1 MQYYSLIIKRETGDI
16 AVAERAYTANDIHI
30 LQGLEGVRKRP
41 AMYIGSTNS
50 MGLHHLVWEV
60 VDNAVDEAL
69 SGFGKT
75 ISVTIY
81 KDGSVSVLDE
91 GRGIPVDINKETK
104 RPGVEIVFTELH
116 AGGKFN
122 SSVYKSA
129 GGLHGVGASVTNA
142 LSEWVDVTVYQNGG
156 IYNLRFE
163 NGGHLVKPLERIGD
177 TRKHGTFVRFKP
189 DATIFS
195 TVEFKY
201 DTIASHLQESAF
213 LMKGVRFIIYDER
226 SNQKSEFF
234 YQDGLVEY
242 IHNLNENKNQ
252 IIPVFAFSDVDTLT
266 NIETEVALQYCYED
280 YNETI
285 YSYVNNVK
293 TGDGGTHESGFR
305 AGITRAVNEFA
316 EAQNLLKGKKLEG
329 SDIREGLT
337 AIVSLKVPEELLE
350 FEGQT
355 KGKLGTPVAYQVV
368 SNLIYNK
375 LTYYLTENKEN
386 AMLIIKKCVDSQQA
400 RLAARKAKDEARST
414 KKVKQEVILSDKLT
428 PAQSKDYLKNELFI
442 VEGDSA
448 GGTAKKGRDRI
459 HQAILPLRGK
469 PLNTDSIAIE
479 KLLHNE
485 EIATIINTVGAGFGQ
500 SFDLEDIHYGKI
512 IIMTDADTDGAHI
525 QTLLLTFFY
534 HYMRSLITSG
544 HVFIAVPPLYRVFK
558 EDGKK
563 KLVQEYAWDD
573 KGLEAAKKKVG
584 AGYKINRYKGLG
596 EMDAIQLKETTMDP
610 KTRFLIQVDINDPFL
625 VEKRVNVLMGKD
637 ASIRRQW
644 VEENVDFNRVDTF
657 MKEVK

>member
-1 MQYYSLIIKRETGDI
+1 M
-16 AVAERAYTANDIHI
+16 AERQYTANDIHI

-50 MGLHHLVWEV
+50 SGLHHLVWEV

-69 SGFGKT
+69 SGYGKNIT
-75 ISVTIY
+75 VTLH
-81 KDGSVSVLDE
+81 KDGSCSVLDE
-91 GRGIPVDINKETK
+91 GRGIPVGINKETG

-142 LSEWVDVTVYQNGG
+142 LSDWVDVTVFQDGG
-156 IYNLRFE
+156 IYHLRFE
-163 NGGHLVKPLERIGD
+163 NGGHLVTPLEKIGESK
-177 TRKHGTFVRFKP
+177 KHGTLVRFKP
-189 DATIFS
+189 DGTIFS
-195 TVEFKY
+195 TTDFKY

-213 LMKGVRFIIYDER
+213 LMKGVRFIINDER
-226 SNQKSEFF
+226 SGDKQEFF
-234 YQDGLVEY
+234 YQNGLVEY
-242 IHNLNENKNQ
+242 ITNLNDEKNP
-252 IIPVFAFSDVDTLT
+252 IIDVVSFSEVDPIT
-266 NIETEVALQYCYED
+266 NIETEIALQYCYED

-293 TGDGGTHESGFR
+293 TSDGGTHESGFR
-305 AGITRAVNEFA
+305 TGITRAVNDFGEMVGM
-316 EAQNLLKGKKLEG
+316 LKGKKLEG
-329 SDIREGLT
+329 SDVREGLT
-337 AIVSLKVPEELLE
+337 AIISLKVPEELLE

-355 KGKLGTPVAYQVV
+355 KGKLGTPVANSVV

-375 LTYYLTENKEN
+375 FTYYLTENKES
-386 AMLIIKKCVDSQQA
+386 AMRILKKCVDSQQA
-400 RLAARKAKDEARST
+400 RVAARKAKDEARSS
-414 KKVKQEVILSDKLT
+414 KKANKQEVILSDKLT

-469 PLNTDSIAIE
+469 PLNTDSISLD

-500 SFDLEDIHYGKI
+500 SFDIEDIRYGKI

-534 HYMRSLITSG
+534 HYMRQLITSG
-544 HVFIAVPPLYRVFK
+544 HIYIAVPPLYRIYK
-558 EDGKK
+558 EEGKK
-563 KLVQEYAWDD
+563 LIQEYAWDD
-573 KGLEAAKKKVG
+573 EGLAAAKKKVG
-584 AGYKINRYKGLG
+584 ANCKINRYKGLG

-625 VEKRVNVLMGKD
+625 VEKRVKILMGND
-637 ASIRRQW
+637 ASVRRKW
-644 VEENVDFNRVDTF
+644 VEENVNFNKIDTF

>member
-1 MQYYSLIIKRETGDI
+1 M
-16 AVAERAYTANDIHI
+16 AERQYTANDIHI

-50 MGLHHLVWEV
+50 SGLHHLVWEV

-69 SGFGKT
+69 SGYGKNIT
-75 ISVTIY
+75 VTLH
-81 KDGSVSVLDE
+81 KDGSCSVLDE
-91 GRGIPVDINKETK
+91 GRGIPVGINKETG

-142 LSEWVDVTVYQNGG
+142 LSDWVDVTVFQDGG
-156 IYNLRFE
+156 IYHLRFE
-163 NGGHLVKPLERIGD
+163 NGGHLVTPLEKIGESK
-177 TRKHGTFVRFKP
+177 KHGTLVRFKP
-189 DATIFS
+189 DGTIFS
-195 TVEFKY
+195 TTDFKY

-213 LMKGVRFIIYDER
+213 LMKGVRFIINDER
-226 SNQKSEFF
+226 SGDKQEFF
-234 YQDGLVEY
+234 YQNGLVEY
-242 IHNLNENKNQ
+242 ITNLNDEKNP
-252 IIPVFAFSDVDTLT
+252 IIDVVSFSEVDPIT
-266 NIETEVALQYCYED
+266 NIETEIALQYCYED

-293 TGDGGTHESGFR
+293 TIDGGTHESGFR
-305 AGITRAVNEFA
+305 TGITRAVNDFGEMVGM
-316 EAQNLLKGKKLEG
+316 LKGKKLEG
-329 SDIREGLT
+329 SDVREGLT
-337 AIVSLKVPEELLE
+337 AIISLKVPEELLE

-355 KGKLGTPVAYQVV
+355 KGKLGTPVANSVV

-375 LTYYLTENKEN
+375 FTYYLTENKES
-386 AMLIIKKCVDSQQA
+386 AMRILKKCVDSQQA
-400 RLAARKAKDEARST
+400 RVAARKAKDEARSS
-414 KKVKQEVILSDKLT
+414 KKANKQEVILSDKLT

-469 PLNTDSIAIE
+469 PLNTDSISLD

-500 SFDLEDIHYGKI
+500 SFDIEDIRYGKI

-534 HYMRSLITSG
+534 HYMRQLITSG
-544 HVFIAVPPLYRVFK
+544 HIYIAVPPLYRIYK
-558 EDGKK
+558 EEGKK
-563 KLVQEYAWDD
+563 LIQEYAWDD
-573 KGLEAAKKKVG
+573 EGLAAAKKKVG
-584 AGYKINRYKGLG
+584 ANCKIHRYKGLG
-596 EMDAIQLKETTMDP
+596 EMDAIQLKEKTMDP

-625 VEKRVNVLMGKD
+625 VEKRVKILMGND
-637 ASIRRQW
+637 ASVRRKW
-644 VEENVDFNRVDTF
+644 VEENVNFNKIDTF

>member
-1 MQYYSLIIKRETGDI
+1 MRKGWYSM
-16 AVAERAYTANDIHI
+16 AERQYTANDIHI

-50 MGLHHLVWEV
+50 SGLHHLVWEV

-69 SGFGKT
+69 SGYGKNIT
-75 ISVTIY
+75 VTIH
-81 KDGSVSVLDE
+81 KDGSCSVLDE
-91 GRGIPVDINKETK
+91 GRGIPVGINKETG

-122 SSVYKSA
+122 SQVYKSA

-142 LSEWVDVTVYQNGG
+142 LSEWCDVTVYQNGG
-156 IYNLRFE
+156 IYHLRFE
-163 NGGHLVKPLERIGD
+163 NGGHLVTPLEQIGD
-177 TRKHGTFVRFKP
+177 SKKHGTLVRFKP

-195 TVEFKY
+195 TVDFKY

-213 LMKGVRFIIYDER
+213 LMKGVRFMIIDER
-226 SNQKSEFF
+226 SGDKQEFF
-234 YQDGLVEY
+234 YQNGLVEY
-242 IHNLNENKNQ
+242 ITNLNEEKKP
-252 IIPVFAFSDVDTLT
+252 IIDVVSFSEVDAVT
-266 NIETEVALQYCYED
+266 NIETEIALQFCYED

-293 TGDGGTHESGFR
+293 TSDGGTHESGFR
-305 AGITRAVNEFA
+305 NGITRAVNDFA
-316 EAQNLLKGKKLEG
+316 EMVGMLKGKKLEG
-329 SDIREGLT
+329 SDVREGLT

-355 KGKLGTPVAYQVV
+355 KGKLGTPVANPVV

-375 LTYYLTENKEN
+375 FTYYLTENKEN
-386 AMLIIKKCVDSQQA
+386 AMRIIKKCVDSQQA
-400 RLAARKAKDEARST
+400 RIAARKAKEEARSS
-414 KKVKQEVILSDKLT
+414 KKANKQEVILSDKLT

-469 PLNTDSIAIE
+469 PLNTDSISLD

-485 EIATIINTVGAGFGQ
+485 EIATIINTIGAGFGQ
-500 SFDLEDIHYGKI
+500 SFDIEDIKYGKI

-534 HYMRSLITSG
+534 HYMRQLITSG
-544 HVFIAVPPLYRVFK
+544 HIYIAVPPLYSVSK
-558 EDGKK
+558 QDGKRTIH
-563 KLVQEYAWDD
+563 EYAWDD
-573 KGLEAAKKKVG
+573 ESLAKAKKKMG
-584 AGYKINRYKGLG
+584 AASKVQRYKGLG

-625 VEKRVNVLMGKD
+625 VEKRVKILMGND
-637 ASIRRQW
+637 ASIRRKW
-644 VEENVDFNRVDTF
+644 VEENVDFNSVDTF